1 MNADSRAHSDPRLES
16 RSDSQPDSDGER
28 LRLDVWLWAAR
39 FFRTRTLA
47 KEAIEG
53 GKVQVEGQRAKVSKA
68 VRTGMKLLIRQGYE
82 EREVEILA
90 LSDTRGPAPVA
101 QQLYAETPE
110 SLERREQARLQR
122 QLAADSSPAD
132 RPSKKGRR
140 MIHRFKRDLGWS

>member
-1 MNADSRAHSDPRLES
+1 MSADAHSHTSLDH
-16 RSDSQPDSDGER
+16 DR

-47 KEAIEG
+47 KEAVEG

-68 VRTGMKLLIRQGYE
+68 VRPGMKLLIRQGNE
-82 EREVEILA
+82 EREVEIVA

-122 QLAADSSPAD
+122 QLAADSSPAE